1 MADTGGT
8 TSNITA
14 GTEGAISRQP
24 TVFDYSQ
31 INQFKVYLP
40 LFPITEWF
48 VTRANI
54 PGVTLGQAVQATPF
68 TDMPV
73 VGDKLT
79 YDDFYFTFIV
89 DEQLKNYQEMHNWLV
104 NIGFPASGS
113 QFKAQLRPDG
123 TTRAKQQVID
133 RSSGAGTVVDM
144 VDRVLYSDIE
154 LFILSSKN
162 NPVVKIQMFEAFPT
176 SLTAIEYSS
185 QEADTTYAECTC
197 TFAYSYFTIE
207 ALT

>member
-8 TSNITA
+8 TSNTTT
-14 GTEGAISRQP
+14 GTEGALSRQP
-24 TVFDYSQ
+24 VVFDYSQ

-54 PGVTLGQAVQATPF
+54 PGVSLGQAVQATPF

-113 QFKAQLRPDG
+113 QFKAQARPDG
-123 TTRAKQQVID
+123 TSRASQQIID
-133 RSSGAGTVVDM
+133 RSTPGRVVDM
-144 VDRVLYSDIE
+144 VDRILYSDIE

-162 NPVVKIQMFEAFPT
+162 NPVVKIQMFESFPT

-185 QEADTTYAECTC
+185 GEGDTSYAECTC
-197 TFAYSYFTIE
+197 TFAYTYFTIE

>member
-8 TSNITA
+8 TSNTTT
-14 GTEGAISRQP
+14 GTEGALSRQP
-24 TVFDYSQ
+24 AVFDYSQ

-54 PGVTLGQAVQATPF
+54 PGVSLGQAVQATPF

-113 QFKAQLRPDG
+113 QFKGQARPDG
-123 TTRAKQQVID
+123 TTRASQQILD
-133 RSSGAGTVVDM
+133 RSTPGRVVDM
-144 VDRVLYSDIE
+144 VDRTLYSDIE

-162 NPVVKIQMFEAFPT
+162 NPVVKIQMFESFPT

-185 QEADTTYAECTC
+185 QGN
-197 TFAYSYFTIE
+197 
-207 ALT
+207 

>member
-8 TSNITA
+8 TSNTTT

-40 LFPITEWF
+40 LFPLTEWF

-54 PGVTLGQAVQATPF
+54 PGVSLGQAVQATPF

-113 QFKAQLRPDG
+113 QFKAQARPDG
-123 TTRAKQQVID
+123 TTRASQQIID
-133 RSSGAGTVVDM
+133 QSTPGQVVDM
-144 VDRVLYSDIE
+144 VDRTLYSDIE
-154 LFILSSKN
+154 MFILSSKN
-162 NPVVKIQMFEAFPT
+162 NPVVKIQMFESFPT
-176 SLTAIEYSS
+176 SLTAIEYSQ

-197 TFAYSYFTIE
+197 TFAYAYFTIE
-207 ALT
+207 AIT

>member
-8 TSNITA
+8 TSNTTT

-40 LFPITEWF
+40 LFPLTEWF

-54 PGVTLGQAVQATPF
+54 PGVSLGQAVQATPF

-113 QFKAQLRPDG
+113 QFKAQARPDG
-123 TTRAKQQVID
+123 TTRASQQIID
-133 RSSGAGTVVDM
+133 QSTPGRVVDM
-144 VDRVLYSDIE
+144 VDRTLYSDIE
-154 LFILSSKN
+154 MFILSSKN

-176 SLTAIEYSS
+176 SLTAIEYSQ

-197 TFAYSYFTIE
+197 TFAYSYFTID
-207 ALT
+207 ALV

>member
-8 TSNITA
+8 LSLPTT
-14 GTEGAISRQP
+14 GTGGSLSRQP
-24 TVFDYSQ
+24 DVFDYSQ
-31 INQFKVYLP
+31 INQFRVYLP
-40 LFPITEWF
+40 LFPVTEWF

-54 PGVTLGQAVQATPF
+54 PGVSLGQAVQATPF

-89 DEQLKNYQEMHNWLV
+89 DEQLKNYQEIHNWLV
-104 NIGFPASGS
+104 NIGFPSGAG
-113 QFKAQLRPDG
+113 QFKAQPRPDG
-123 TTRAKQQVID
+123 VTRASQQVID
-133 RSSGAGTVVDM
+133 KSTPGRVVDM

-185 QEADTTYAECTC
+185 QETDTTYAECTC
-197 TFAYSYFTIE
+197 TFAYAYFTIE

>member
-113 QFKAQLRPDG
+113 QFKAQARPDG
-123 TTRAKQQVID
+123 TTRASQQILD
-133 RSSGAGTVVDM
+133 RSTPGRVVDM

-197 TFAYSYFTIE
+197 TFAYAYFTIE

>member
-8 TSNITA
+8 LSLPTT
-14 GTEGAISRQP
+14 GTGGSLSRQP
-24 TVFDYSQ
+24 DVFDYSQ

-89 DEQLKNYQEMHNWLV
+89 DEQLKNYQEIHNWLV

-113 QFKAQLRPDG
+113 QFKAQARPDG
-123 TTRAKQQVID
+123 TTRASQQIID
-133 RSSGAGTVVDM
+133 RSTPGQVVDM
-144 VDRVLYSDIE
+144 VDRTLYSDIE

-162 NPVVKIQMFEAFPT
+162 NPLVKIQMFESFPT
-176 SLTAIEYSS
+176 SLTAIEYSQ
-185 QEADTTYAECTC
+185 QETDTTYAECTC
-197 TFAYSYFTIE
+197 TFAYTYFTIE
-207 ALT
+207 ALV

>member
-8 TSNITA
+8 TSNTTTGA
-14 GTEGAISRQP
+14 EGALSRQP
-24 TVFDYSQ
+24 AVFDYSQ

-54 PGVTLGQAVQATPF
+54 PGVSLGQAVQATPF

-113 QFKAQLRPDG
+113 QFKGQARPDG
-123 TTRAKQQVID
+123 TSRASQQIID
-133 RSSGAGTVVDM
+133 QSTPGRVVDM
-144 VDRVLYSDIE
+144 VDRTLYSDIE
-154 LFILSSKN
+154 MFILSSKN
-162 NPVVKIQMFEAFPT
+162 NPVVKIQMFESFPT

-185 QEADTTYAECTC
+185 GEGDTSYAECTC

>member
-8 TSNITA
+8 LSLPTT
-14 GTEGAISRQP
+14 GTGGSLSRQP
-24 TVFDYSQ
+24 DVFDYSQ
-31 INQFKVYLP
+31 INQFRVYLP

-73 VGDKLT
+73 IGEKLT

-89 DEQLKNYQEMHNWLV
+89 DEQLKNYQEIHNWLV
-104 NIGFPASGS
+104 NIGFPSGAG
-113 QFKAQLRPDG
+113 QFKAQPRPDG
-123 TTRAKQQVID
+123 VTRASQQVID
-133 RSSGAGTVVDM
+133 KSTPGRVVDM

-162 NPVVKIQMFEAFPT
+162 NPLVKIQMFEAFPT
-176 SLTAIEYSS
+176 SLTAIEYSQ

-197 TFAYSYFTIE
+197 TFAYTYFTIE
-207 ALT
+207 ALV

>member
-8 TSNITA
+8 TSNTTT
-14 GTEGAISRQP
+14 GTEGALSRQP
-24 TVFDYSQ
+24 VVFDYSQ

-54 PGVTLGQAVQATPF
+54 PGVSLGQAVQATPF

-113 QFKAQLRPDG
+113 QFKAQARPDG

-133 RSSGAGTVVDM
+133 RSSGTGRIVDM

-154 LFILSSKN
+154 MFILSSKN
-162 NPVVKIQMFEAFPT
+162 NPVVKIQMYEAFPT

-185 QEADTTYAECTC
+185 QESDTTYAECTC
-197 TFAYSYFTIE
+197 TFAYAYFTIE

>member
-113 QFKAQLRPDG
+113 QFKAQARPDG
-123 TTRAKQQVID
+123 TTRASQQILD
-133 RSSGAGTVVDM
+133 RSTPGRVVDM

-185 QEADTTYAECTC
+185 QEADATYAECTC
-197 TFAYSYFTIE
+197 TFAYAYFTIE
-207 ALT
+207 ALV

>member
-8 TSNITA
+8 TSNTTT
-14 GTEGAISRQP
+14 GTEGALSRQP
-24 TVFDYSQ
+24 AVFDYSQ

-54 PGVTLGQAVQATPF
+54 PGVSLGQAVQATPF

-113 QFKAQLRPDG
+113 QFKGQARPDG
-123 TTRAKQQVID
+123 TSRAKHQVID
-133 RSSGAGTVVDM
+133 RSTGAGTIVDM
-144 VDRVLYSDIE
+144 VDRILYSDIE
-154 LFILSSKN
+154 MFILSSKN
-162 NPVVKIQMFEAFPT
+162 NPVVKIQMFESFPT

-185 QEADTTYAECTC
+185 GEGDTSYAECTC

-207 ALT
+207 ALV

>member
-40 LFPITEWF
+40 LYPITEWV

-113 QFKAQLRPDG
+113 QFKAQARPDG
-123 TTRAKQQVID
+123 TTRASQQILD
-133 RSSGAGTVVDM
+133 RSTPGRVVDM

-185 QEADTTYAECTC
+185 QETDTTYAECTC
-197 TFAYSYFTIE
+197 TFAYAYFTIE

>member
-54 PGVTLGQAVQATPF
+54 PGVSLGQAVQATPF

-73 VGDKLT
+73 VGEKLT

-113 QFKAQLRPDG
+113 QFKGQARPDG
-123 TTRAKQQVID
+123 TTRASQQIID
-133 RSSGAGTVVDM
+133 RSTPGQVVDM
-144 VDRVLYSDIE
+144 VDRTLYSDIE

-162 NPVVKIQMFEAFPT
+162 NPVVKIQMFESFPT

-185 QEADTTYAECTC
+185 GETDTTYAECTC
-197 TFAYSYFTIE
+197 TFAYSYFTIDS
-207 ALT
+207 LI

>member
-8 TSNITA
+8 TSNTTT
-14 GTEGAISRQP
+14 GTEGALSRQP
-24 TVFDYSQ
+24 VVFDYSQ

-40 LFPITEWF
+40 LFPLTEWF

-54 PGVTLGQAVQATPF
+54 PGVSLGQAVQATPF

-73 VGDKLT
+73 IGDKLT

-113 QFKAQLRPDG
+113 QFKAQARPDG
-123 TTRAKQQVID
+123 TTRASQQIID
-133 RSSGAGTVVDM
+133 RSTPGRVVDM
-144 VDRVLYSDIE
+144 VDRTLYSDIE

-162 NPVVKIQMFEAFPT
+162 NPVVKFQMFESFPT
-176 SLTAIEYSS
+176 SLTAIEYSQ
-185 QEADTTYAECTC
+185 QETDTTYAECTC
-197 TFAYSYFTIE
+197 TFAYTYFTIE

>member
-8 TSNITA
+8 TSNTTT
-14 GTEGAISRQP
+14 GTEGALSRQP
-24 TVFDYSQ
+24 VVFDYSQ

-54 PGVTLGQAVQATPF
+54 PGVSLGQAVQATPF

-89 DEQLKNYQEMHNWLV
+89 DEQLKNYQEIHNWLV
-104 NIGFPASGS
+104 NIGFPSGAG
-113 QFKAQLRPDG
+113 QFKAQPRPDG
-123 TTRAKQQVID
+123 VTRASQQVID
-133 RSSGAGTVVDM
+133 KSTPGRVVDM

-162 NPVVKIQMFEAFPT
+162 NPLVKIQMFEAFPT
-176 SLTAIEYSS
+176 SLTAIEYSQ

-197 TFAYSYFTIE
+197 TFAYTYFTIE
-207 ALT
+207 ALV

>member
-113 QFKAQLRPDG
+113 QFKAQARPDG
-123 TTRAKQQVID
+123 TTRASQQILD
-133 RSSGAGTVVDM
+133 RSTPGRVIDM

-185 QEADTTYAECTC
+185 QEADATYAECTC
-197 TFAYSYFTIE
+197 TFAYAYFTIE
-207 ALT
+207 ALV

>member
-8 TSNITA
+8 TSNTTT

-40 LFPITEWF
+40 LFPVTEWF

-54 PGVTLGQAVQATPF
+54 PGVSLGQAVQATPF

-113 QFKAQLRPDG
+113 QFKAQARPDG
-123 TTRAKQQVID
+123 TSRASQQIID
-133 RSSGAGTVVDM
+133 RSTPGRVVDM
-144 VDRVLYSDIE
+144 VDRTLYSDIE

-162 NPVVKIQMFEAFPT
+162 NPVVKIQMFESFPT
-176 SLTAIEYSS
+176 SLTAIEYSQ
-185 QEADTTYAECTC
+185 QESDTTYAECTC

-207 ALT
+207 ALV

>member
-8 TSNITA
+8 LSLPTS
-14 GTEGAISRQP
+14 GTGGSLSRQP
-24 TVFDYSQ
+24 DVFDYSQ
-31 INQFKVYLP
+31 TNQFKVYLP
-40 LFPITEWF
+40 LFPTTEWF

-89 DEQLKNYQEMHNWLV
+89 DEQLKNYQEIHNWLV
-104 NIGFPASGS
+104 NIGFPSGAG
-113 QFKAQLRPDG
+113 QFKAQPRPDG
-123 TTRAKQQVID
+123 VTRASQQVID
-133 RSSGAGTVVDM
+133 KSTPGRVVDM

-162 NPVVKIQMFEAFPT
+162 NPLVKIQMFEAFPT
-176 SLTAIEYSS
+176 SLTAIEYSQ

-197 TFAYSYFTIE
+197 TFAYTYFTIE
-207 ALT
+207 ALV

>member
-8 TSNITA
+8 TSNTTT

-40 LFPITEWF
+40 LFPLTEWF

-54 PGVTLGQAVQATPF
+54 PGVSLGQAVQATPF

-113 QFKAQLRPDG
+113 QFKAQARPDG
-123 TTRAKQQVID
+123 TTRASQQIID
-133 RSSGAGTVVDM
+133 QSTPGRVVDM
-144 VDRVLYSDIE
+144 VDRTLYSDIE
-154 LFILSSKN
+154 MFILSSKN
-162 NPVVKIQMFEAFPT
+162 NPVVKIQMFESFPT
-176 SLTAIEYSS
+176 SLTAIEYSQ

-197 TFAYSYFTIE
+197 TFAYAYFTIE

>member
-8 TSNITA
+8 LSLPTT
-14 GTEGAISRQP
+14 GTGGSLSRQP
-24 TVFDYSQ
+24 DVFDYSQ
-31 INQFKVYLP
+31 TNQFKVYLP
-40 LFPITEWF
+40 LFPTTEWF

-89 DEQLKNYQEMHNWLV
+89 DEQLKNYQEIHNWLV
-104 NIGFPASGS
+104 NIGFPSGAG
-113 QFKAQLRPDG
+113 QFKAQPRPDG
-123 TTRAKQQVID
+123 VTRASQQVID
-133 RSSGAGTVVDM
+133 KSTPGRVVDM

-162 NPVVKIQMFEAFPT
+162 NPLVKIQMFEAFPT
-176 SLTAIEYSS
+176 SLTAIEYSQ

-197 TFAYSYFTIE
+197 TFAYTYFTIE
-207 ALT
+207 ALV

>member
-8 TSNITA
+8 TSNTTT
-14 GTEGAISRQP
+14 GTEGALSRQP
-24 TVFDYSQ
+24 VVFDYSQ

-54 PGVTLGQAVQATPF
+54 PGVSLGQAVQATPF

-113 QFKAQLRPDG
+113 QFKAQARPDG
-123 TTRAKQQVID
+123 TTRASQQIID
-133 RSSGAGTVVDM
+133 QSTPGQVVDM
-144 VDRVLYSDIE
+144 VDRTLYSDIE
-154 LFILSSKN
+154 MFILSSKN
-162 NPVVKIQMFEAFPT
+162 NPVVKIQMFESFPT

-185 QEADTTYAECTC
+185 GETDTTYAECTC
-197 TFAYSYFTIE
+197 TFAYAYFTIE

>member
-113 QFKAQLRPDG
+113 QFKAQARPDG
-123 TTRAKQQVID
+123 TTRASQQILD
-133 RSSGAGTVVDM
+133 RSTPGRVVDM
-144 VDRVLYSDIE
+144 VDRTLYSDIE

-162 NPVVKIQMFEAFPT
+162 NPVVKIQMFESFPT

-185 QEADTTYAECTC
+185 GETDTTYAECTC
-197 TFAYSYFTIE
+197 TFAYSYFTIDS
-207 ALT
+207 LI

>member
-73 VGDKLT
+73 IGDKLT

-89 DEQLKNYQEMHNWLV
+89 DEQLKNYQEMHNWVV

-113 QFKAQLRPDG
+113 QFKGQARPDG
-123 TTRAKQQVID
+123 TTRASQQIID
-133 RSSGAGTVVDM
+133 RSTPGQVVDM
-144 VDRVLYSDIE
+144 VDRTLYSDIE

-162 NPVVKIQMFEAFPT
+162 NPVVKIQMFESFPT

-185 QEADTTYAECTC
+185 GEGDTSYAECTC

-207 ALT
+207 ALV

>member
-8 TSNITA
+8 LSLPTT
-14 GTEGAISRQP
+14 GTGGSLSRQP
-24 TVFDYSQ
+24 DVFDYSQ
-31 INQFKVYLP
+31 TNQFKVYLP

-104 NIGFPASGS
+104 SIGFPASGTQYKS
-113 QFKAQLRPDG
+113 VPRPDG
-123 TTRAKQQVID
+123 TTRASQQIID
-133 RSSGAGTVVDM
+133 RSSGTGSVVDM
-144 VDRVLYSDIE
+144 VDRTLYSDIE
-154 LFILSSKN
+154 MFILSSKN
-162 NPVVKIQMFEAFPT
+162 NPVVKIQMYESFPT

-185 QEADTTYAECTC
+185 QESDTTYAECTC
-197 TFAYSYFTIE
+197 TFAYTYFTIE

>member
-8 TSNITA
+8 TSNTTT
-14 GTEGAISRQP
+14 GTEGALSRQP
-24 TVFDYSQ
+24 AVFDYSQ

-54 PGVTLGQAVQATPF
+54 PGVSLGQAVQATPF

-113 QFKAQLRPDG
+113 QFKAQARPDG
-123 TTRAKQQVID
+123 TTRASQQILD
-133 RSSGAGTVVDM
+133 RSTPGRVVDM

-185 QEADTTYAECTC
+185 QETDTTYAECTC
-197 TFAYSYFTIE
+197 TFAYAYFTIE